1 MGFEGRY
8 IKKGSLEP
16 RPYQENIADSC
27 LNGSTLVVLPTGL
40 GKTVIA
46 LIAIARTLERSD
58 NEMEKVLI
66 LAPTRPLVEQ
76 HKVFMERFLEG
87 LTVRSFT
94 GDLSP
99 QERDDAWKVA
109 RVIVSTPQVIQNDLL
124 TGRYDLKDVPLVI
137 FDEAHRARGNYSY
150 VHVAQIYRRNRQAAD
165 KHPLTMGTTASP
177 GGTTEAIREVCEN
190 LGFVRTEVRSE
201 EDPDVK
207 PYVHKIEHHWCVVD
221 LSFEHK
227 EVAKAFRLLRDRF
240 IVELHN
246 SGFLERSVNISTKS
260 ILEARD
266 RIQDAIERCRRV
278 GPSGLGTT
286 KDDEISCL
294 IRLSMVQS
302 QVMTLNHAIEMAET
316 QGPEP
321 LRAFL
326 SRLKDKSNPET
337 WSRSTEDLLKDEKMQ
352 EAMELADGLLEHHPK
367 FDAVK
372 DVLTAQFQMKRDS
385 RIIVFAH
392 YRDTAEALIMFIMG
406 LEGVRPCRFVGQADR
421 GEDKGLSQKEQAE
434 VLTKFRDGTFNVLVA
449 TSVAEEGLDIPSTD
463 MVVFYEP
470 VASEIRAIQRR
481 GRTGR
486 ARSGRVEFMM
496 TRGTKDEAA
505 YWASRAKEKK
515 MHTEIEQLKKGVV
528 RAIEGAQQGPDR
540 SRSLSVQTTLP
551 SADLPFP
558 WARTE
563 PSEEHHQDTKNE
575 PVEGVSII
583 VDHREVPSSVAL
595 ELNKLGVTVESKQL
609 DTGDYIL
616 SDRVAVERKA
626 TRDFLGS
633 LIDGR
638 LFQQL
643 SALRSAYQRPLLII
657 EGSDIRSDRAINPAA
672 IDGALSS
679 IIVDLGIPVLR
690 TRDPHETAQLLLRIA
705 RREHSERRMVSVRK
719 IKPKGELRA
728 RLRLVIEGLPTI
740 SATLSDR
747 LLTHFGNIKAI
758 VDASPEQLQEVRG
771 IGPLTAVAVH
781 RLLRADY
788 NDAYQSNGR
797 RIPEGSEMNPD
808 VSTENPKDTKEGQVR
823 EVE

>member
-1 MGFEGRY
+1 
-8 IKKGSLEP
+8 
-16 RPYQENIADSC
+16 